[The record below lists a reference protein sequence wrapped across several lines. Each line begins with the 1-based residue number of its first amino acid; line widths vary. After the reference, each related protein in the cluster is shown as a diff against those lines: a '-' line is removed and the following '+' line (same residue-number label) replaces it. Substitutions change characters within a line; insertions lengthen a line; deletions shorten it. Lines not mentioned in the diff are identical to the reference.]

1 MLSGIKLAFFIIFLT
16 VGRVKGMPFSIKDGN
31 TPCMSQSQNSLSV
44 PANTRWK
51 EFHKTLSERIHSEIN
66 IYFFHLFSL
75 RLDLSLIIMTEDVIN
90 VRSTFVRTIC
100 STQTW
105 EHTGKK
111 ANHKL
116 IISFTNHY
124 SSESL
129 FLWIASLFFF
139 FFFSEVKERKE
150 KSTLFCSLLCIFLF
164 SCSYIYY
171 FSFPRVCWRSKPV
184 FGSSS
189 LHKST

>member
-1 MLSGIKLAFFIIFLT
+1 
-16 VGRVKGMPFSIKDGN
+16 MPFSIKDGN

-51 EFHKTLSERIHSEIN
+51 EFHETLSERIHSEIN

-124 SSESL
+124 SSESP
-129 FLWIASLFFF
+129 FLWIASLLF
-139 FFFSEVKERKE
+139 FFFSFRSEGKKKKINFVLLLTLHLSLFMFLYILFLLS
-150 KSTLFCSLLCIFLF
+150 KSMLMLQTCVWKFQPSQ
-164 SCSYIYY
+164 IYLMA
-171 FSFPRVCWRSKPV
+171 K
-184 FGSSS
+184 SS
-189 LHKST
+189 

>member
-1 MLSGIKLAFFIIFLT
+1 
-16 VGRVKGMPFSIKDGN
+16 MPFSIKDGN

-51 EFHKTLSERIHSEIN
+51 EFHETLSERIHSEIN

-124 SSESL
+124 SSESP

-139 FFFSEVKERKE
+139 FLLQKWRKE
-150 KSTLFCSLLCIFLF
+150 KKKSTLFCSLLCVFLF

-171 FSFPRVCWRSKPV
+171 FSFPRVCWCSKPV

>member
-1 MLSGIKLAFFIIFLT
+1 
-16 VGRVKGMPFSIKDGN
+16 MPFSIKDGN

-51 EFHKTLSERIHSEIN
+51 EFHETLSERIHSEIN

-124 SSESL
+124 SSESP

-139 FFFSEVKERKE
+139 FSPSEVKERK
-150 KSTLFCSLLCIFLF
+150 KNQLCFAPYF
-164 SCSYIYY
+164 AS
-171 FSFPRVCWRSKPV
+171 FSFRVLIYIISPFQEYVDVPNLCLEVPA
-184 FGSSS
+184 FINLLNG
-189 LHKST
+189 

>member
-1 MLSGIKLAFFIIFLT
+1 
-16 VGRVKGMPFSIKDGN
+16 MPFSIKDGN
-31 TPCMSQSQNSLSV
+31 TPSMSEGQNALSV
-44 PANTRWK
+44 PESARWK

-66 IYFFHLFSL
+66 IYFCHLFSF

-100 STQTW
+100 FTQTR
-105 EHTGKK
+105 ERTGKK

-124 SSESL
+124 CSESL
-129 FLWIASLFFF
+129 LLWIASLFLCLFF
-139 FFFSEVKERKE
+139 FKSEAKRKK
-150 KSTLFCSLLCIFLF
+150 KSALVCSLLCIFLF
-164 SCSYIYY
+164 SHSYVFY
-171 FSFPRVCWRSKPV
+171 FSFPWVCWCSKPM
-184 FGSSS
+184 FECSN